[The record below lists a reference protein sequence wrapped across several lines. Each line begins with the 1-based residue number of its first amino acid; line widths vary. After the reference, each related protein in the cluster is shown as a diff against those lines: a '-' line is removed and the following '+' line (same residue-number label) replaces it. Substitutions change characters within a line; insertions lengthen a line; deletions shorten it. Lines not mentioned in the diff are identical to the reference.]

1 LHYVRINLTN
11 ASIFLNNAQ
20 QTPMHYTAISM
31 KWSGIEAMKL
41 PDGGVQLL
49 LRTEL
54 DEKDLYSEVAKV
66 IVHFRRDADH
76 ERPIL
81 QSVTVDVS
89 RSADP
94 PQSSEFRLLQWDRLL
109 RAAETIYDTP
119 MPDFFLGE
127 GEWREA
133 QEQYLQAWAEYHSKV
148 QAAVGH
154 PGRGGRDRS
163 HYKHIAAL
171 YKALLADGETK
182 PIKRLS
188 EDLGVN
194 ANTISGWVRKARKLG
209 YLQAT
214 TRGKVG

>member
-1 LHYVRINLTN
+1 MSESERQLQGFPWR
-11 ASIFLNNAQ
+11 APQ
-20 QTPMHYTAISM
+20 QTHGGYTAIAM
-31 KWSGIEAMKL
+31 KWSDIEAMRL
-41 PDGGVQLL
+41 PDGGVQLV

-54 DEKDLYSEVAKV
+54 DDQDLYEEVATV
-66 IVHFRRDADH
+66 IVHFRRDSDRG
-76 ERPIL
+76 RPLL
-81 QSVTVDVS
+81 QTVTVDVS
-89 RSADP
+89 RSIDP
-94 PQSSEFRLLQWDRLL
+94 PQPSDFRLLQWDRLL

-119 MPDFFLGE
+119 MPDFFQG
-127 GEWREA
+127 GGDWREA
-133 QEQYLQAWAEYHSKV
+133 REQYLQAWAEYHTKI

-194 ANTISGWVRKARKLG
+194 ANTVSGWVKKARQLKFLPP
-209 YLQAT
+209 T
-214 TRGKVG
+214 KRGKAG